1 VSEHARFEAT
11 VHAEPGRPGPET
23 AARIAALDLDRIPDP
38 DGIRLLVSMDEAARL
53 VDQGFEV
60 RLLRAAPQVTGPAT
74 TRPATTRPATARPAT
89 ARPATEHRRQPD
101 TEPDGFRGEEY
112 DDRWDHGL
120 WDYEVGGEG

>member
-1 VSEHARFEAT
+1 MSEHTRFEAT
-11 VHAEPGRPGPET
+11 VHAEPGRHGPET

-60 RLLRAAPQVTGPAT
+60 RLLRAAPQVTD
-74 TRPATTRPATARPAT
+74 PAT
-89 ARPATEHRRQPD
+89 ARPATEHRREPE

-112 DDRWDHGL
+112 DDRWDHDL